1 MSACPFRTSGTHRLA
16 STAPRSRSDSRRP
29 AIAHRRGAVL
39 LLVLWA
45 LLLLSA
51 AVFAWAQ
58 WIWHDV
64 QMANEASFGTEARAM
79 AHSGVAMALNPA
91 VSQASPQLERELG
104 PELGYRVRMVS
115 EGGKL
120 NINLLLAGED
130 PRKIELLKRWLEQMG
145 LGFQDRERLVDCLL
159 DYVDADDLRR
169 GNGLEDEGDYR
180 PPNRQLLSIDEIR
193 DVAGSEPLT
202 EVPGWK
208 EHLTIYGGGKID
220 LTAAPAKILRLL
232 PGVGDPQIQRFVEY
246 RAGADGLLGT
256 IDDPVFQDLATVLN
270 FLGLNRP
277 QQAQELSL
285 LITLRDPTMHI
296 TAIGESGKVHRQVE
310 VVARKSPT
318 GYPAIIYW
326 KE

>member
-1 MSACPFRTSGTHRLA
+1 MKVSCDRA
-16 STAPRSRSDSRRP
+16 SDRERCADVSRRSHGELHCC
-29 AIAHRRGAVL
+29 AMWDCRGAVL

-64 QMANEASFGTEARAM
+64 EMANEASFATEARAM
-79 AHSGVAMALNPA
+79 AHSGIAMALNPA
-91 VSQASPQLERELG
+91 VSQASPQLERQLG
-104 PELGYRVRMVS
+104 TDLGYRVRMVS

-130 PRKIELLKRWLEQMG
+130 PRKIALLKRWLEQMG
-145 LGFQDRERLVDCLL
+145 LGFQEREQLVDCLL

-169 GNGLEDEGDYR
+169 ANGVEDEGDYR
-180 PPNRQLLSIDEIR
+180 PPNRQLLSVDEIR
-193 DVAGSEPLT
+193 EVAASEPLT
-202 EVPGWK
+202 QVPGWK

-220 LTAAPAKILRLL
+220 LSAAPAEILRLL

-246 RAGADGLLGT
+246 RAGADGVLGT
-256 IDDPVFQDLATVLN
+256 IDDPVFQDLASVLN

-296 TAIGESGKVHRQVE
+296 TAVGQSGKVNRQVE